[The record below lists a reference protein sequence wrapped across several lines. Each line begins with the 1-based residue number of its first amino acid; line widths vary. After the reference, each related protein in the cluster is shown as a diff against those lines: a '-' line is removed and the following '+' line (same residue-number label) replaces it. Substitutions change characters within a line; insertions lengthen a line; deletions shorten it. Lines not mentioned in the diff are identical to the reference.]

1 MKTTNYHLERT
12 KVAKVIMQD
21 MFKVQ
26 PGESVAITA
35 DSGNDPELMNAFAA
49 AVYAVGGKP
58 LLIWTPKAEK
68 DGQAGMKDWPVAALT
83 GALSNVDVWLE
94 CNSTILLYSDI
105 WENAFRNNKKLRYL
119 IIADS
124 SVESLLRT
132 FTGYKVLD
140 LGAMLTK
147 VRDLILKCKTVRITS
162 TNGTD
167 VSYDINLDY
176 TFDIDDGDFS
186 MPKFGTA
193 PGYVNI
199 VPKTGSMN
207 GTIVFDLLMNANVYG
222 NDNTIA
228 FIMKDG
234 VIEDVTGTPKE
245 VENFKDYLASFD
257 DPNMYKISH
266 NMFGLNPSIRKM
278 MGEVVEDERVWGGVD
293 FGFGHTSPMDMPP
306 LGQVAKSH
314 FDGIVD
320 KVSIFLDNV
329 QIVKDGVYI
338 HPELKPLAVKLIG
351 NY

>member
-1 MKTTNYHLERT
+1 MSTNYNLERSL
-12 KVAKVIMQD
+12 VAKVIMQD
-21 MFKVQ
+21 MFKVKA
-26 PGESVAITA
+26 GESVAITA

-58 LLIWTPKAEK
+58 LLMWTPKAK
-68 DGQAGMKDWPVAALT
+68 QDGQAGIKDWPVEALT
-83 GALSNVDVWLE
+83 AALSNVDVWLE

-105 WENAFRNNKKLRYL
+105 WENAFKNNKKLRYL

-124 SVESLLRT
+124 SVQSLLRT
-132 FTGYKVLD
+132 FTGYKVPD
-140 LGAMLTK
+140 LSKMLNK
-147 VRDLILKCKTVRITS
+147 VRDMVLDCKTIRITS
-162 TNGTD
+162 DNGTD

-176 TFDIDDGDFS
+176 SFDIDDGDFS

-199 VPKTGSMN
+199 VPKVGSMN

-222 NDNTIA
+222 TDNRVE

-234 VIEDVTGTPKE
+234 VISDVRGTAKE
-245 VENFKDYLASFD
+245 AENFKEYLASFN

-278 MGEVVEDERVWGGVD
+278 RGEIVEDERVWGGVD

-314 FDGIVD
+314 FDGIVN
-320 KVSIFLDNV
+320 KVSIFLDDI

-351 NY
+351 EY